1 MERIIKF
8 RAWSKEL
15 NKMFLQSK
23 HFFSIAESSW
33 GVYTTTDDV
42 AIDGSS
48 YVDKNRSAILMQ
60 YTGLKDS
67 SGKEIFEGDIIYW
80 KHLGKESAVEVY
92 FNQKE
97 FVFVGKPID
106 KADKTESWLDNKCTY
121 LGNKFEH
128 PNLIKN

>member
-48 YVDKNRSAILMQ
+48 YVDNNSSDILMKNI
-60 YTGLKDS
+60 GLK
-67 SGKEIFEGDIIYW
+67 Y
-80 KHLGKESAVEVY
+80 
-92 FNQKE
+92 
-97 FVFVGKPID
+97 
-106 KADKTESWLDNKCTY
+106 
-121 LGNKFEH
+121 
-128 PNLIKN
+128 